1 MPQWQA
7 ACTARPWLT
16 YSHRALPPL
25 IPRNHNSFH
34 GWGWGQSGR
43 LTCRNPDLGKS
54 NTSEALRSLCSKL
67 YIFYQ
72 LSSHGPQQVGEDF
85 AFHRKAMRVTEGT
98 EVRSLPPN
106 TRISSTAWR
115 AGAASVMRAGL
126 GRWFY
131 WLYVSWLGHGL
142 PQPLCCSHLPL
153 MDGEAPR

>member
-115 AGAASVMRAGL
+115 AGAASVMRAGFGTL
-126 GRWFY
+126 VLLVVRILARPWPTPTPV
-131 WLYVSWLGHGL
+131 LLT
-142 PQPLCCSHLPL
+142 PPP
-153 MDGEAPR
+153 MDGKAPR